1 MGATRALVMRR
12 SPSGAPAYINNLD
25 LAKDFLCRLVAFTTE
40 CVNDGKADSTSI
52 EVPIAVAARSETLGL
67 ALEAHRALDSI
78 SGRRHHSL
86 GTALRDAISK
96 LAP

>member
-1 MGATRALVMRR
+1 L
-12 SPSGAPAYINNLD
+12 
-25 LAKDFLCRLVAFTTE
+25 
-40 CVNDGKADSTSI
+40 
-52 EVPIAVAARSETLGL
+52 PIAVAARSETLGL